1 MNTVFLIIIVFGL
14 VAQNIAKKE
23 FSKRVNSGTMTFNA
37 GCVAATLV
45 FFAATSGGNLVF
57 SSETLLYA
65 LAFAAVYTICTITTL
80 AAIKTGPLSLT
91 ALISSYSLIIPTVY
105 GMTALGEPVTKR
117 VITGIVLLMVSLV
130 FVNLEK
136 RGEEKK
142 ITAKW
147 LIYVTISFLINGMCS
162 VVQRLHQISSGGL
175 YKNEFM
181 LIALTISLVVLML
194 IALISEYGQFKNTL
208 KKGFVWYTASGI
220 SNGLVNLFV
229 MVLALKMSASVMFP
243 VISGGSIVLTVLIAW
258 LCYKEKLSK
267 NQLIGVALGVM
278 SIILLNI

>member
-1 MNTVFLIIIVFGL
+1 MNTVFLIIIVFGV
-14 VAQNIAKKE
+14 VAQNISKKE

-45 FFAATSGGNLVF
+45 FFAATAGGNLVF
-57 SSETLLYA
+57 LKETLLYA

-105 GMTALGEPVTKR
+105 GMTALGEPVTKW
-117 VITGIVLLMVSLV
+117 VIIGIVLLMVSLV

-136 RGEEKK
+136 KGEEKK

-147 LIYVTISFLINGMCS
+147 LIYVTISFVSNGMCS

-181 LIALTISLVVLML
+181 LIALTISLAVLML

-243 VISGGSIVLTVLIAW
+243 VISGGSIILTVLIAW

-267 NQLIGVALGVM
+267 NQLVGVVLGVI